1 MKHLYKFVYFTD
13 KNEIEIHSNTKIN
26 TKLILK
32 YTFRMAVV
40 LIKSIEELDAR
51 HESENK
57 FLEQKIKHL
66 QASVLPENK
75 KKIKNQ
81 VKKERESLKKKHE
94 DERAKLLFS
103 DDDQIELEKLDLDFE
118 QISLENTR

>member
-1 MKHLYKFVYFTD
+1 M
-13 KNEIEIHSNTKIN
+13 NTKIN

-32 YTFRMAVV
+32 YTFRMTVV

>member
-1 MKHLYKFVYFTD
+1 
-13 KNEIEIHSNTKIN
+13 
-26 TKLILK
+26 
-32 YTFRMAVV
+32 MAVV

-103 DDDQIELEKLDLDFE
+103 DDDQIELEKLDLDFD